1 MGLPVLSEPNDGDQM
16 GVFVAP
22 SSISASNQSRSDAR
36 TAYFDTVLERSNLHI
51 ASGQMVTQILL
62 AADGD
67 TSNASAGQ
75 LQRAVGVEVSRSQ
88 SNPSKPGGLADL
100 RYLLAFSS
108 LPRLQVPEPMSAAL
122 RKSY

>member
-1 MGLPVLSEPNDGDQM
+1 M

-62 AADGD
+62 AADGV

-75 LQRAVGVEVSRSQ
+75 LQRAVGVEVSRAQ
-88 SNPSKPGGLADL
+88 PSLFQNQVWQNYITYLPSVHYLGLKC
-100 RYLLAFSS
+100 
-108 LPRLQVPEPMSAAL
+108 QNQC
-122 RKSY
+122 